1 MGRNLGAGA
10 VAAMLPAL
18 MAVAVLQVSPARAA
32 AAIAGSTCTSVGIST
47 DFPSP
52 QKVGATVTVTPDATG
67 CPNGNWSIPTGRD
80 FAHSSTTFSWS
91 TGGLAPG
98 IYQVG
103 VWARDQHSPATFDA
117 YWISTYTLLG
127 NGVTGAA
134 CVSADLS
141 APQSPESGPGVTVN
155 LTATSTGCAIPT

>member
-1 MGRNLGAGA
+1 MS
-10 VAAMLPAL
+10 V
-18 MAVAVLQVSPARAA
+18 
-32 AAIAGSTCTSVGIST
+32 AIA
-47 DFPSP
+47 
-52 QKVGATVTVTPDATG
+52 ATVTFTASALSCTTPLYQWWVRD
-67 CPNGNWSIPTGRD
+67 PNGNWSIPTGRD
-80 FAHSSTTFSWS
+80 FAHSSTTFSFS

-155 LTATSTGCAIPT
+155 LTATSTGCSAG

>member
-67 CPNGNWSIPTGRD
+67 CPNGPLFRWWVR
-80 FAHSSTTFSWS
+80 STDGVWRVAQDWS
-91 TGGLAPG
+91 TQRFAWNTSGLTPG
-98 IYQVG
+98 TYQLG
-103 VWARDQHSPATFDA
+103 VWLKDSQSANTYDTFA
-117 YWISTYTLLG
+117 LTTYLL
-127 NGVTGAA
+127 A
-134 CVSADLS
+134 
-141 APQSPESGPGVTVN
+141 
-155 LTATSTGCAIPT
+155 